1 MAFVCFFYT
10 IYNHLISFF
19 FSVQGRKKKLL
30 MYNNYYFKPSKYC
43 LIYFI
48 IVNTLVSFFSF
59 FETAIERKQNTIET
73 LGKKKH
79 DL

>member
-19 FSVQGRKKKLL
+19 SQYKGGKKLL

-59 FETAIERKQNTIET
+59 FETAIERKRNTIET

-79 DL
+79 D

>member
-1 MAFVCFFYT
+1 MAFCLLFYT

-19 FSVQGRKKKLL
+19 STREEKML

-48 IVNTLVSFFSF
+48 VNTLVYFFF
-59 FETAIERKQNTIET
+59 KLQ
-73 LGKKKH
+73 
-79 DL
+79 